1 MKSVLIIGA
10 GQFGTHIAKVMN
22 ELRCEI
28 MAVDIKESSVNEILP
43 YVTNAQIG
51 DGTNKDFLQS
61 LGVRNYDVCIV
72 CIGDNFQSSLEA
84 TALLKEMGAA
94 LVISRAANDVQEKFL
109 LRNGADEVVY
119 PEKISAK
126 RLAIKMSSDTIL
138 DFIELDQD
146 YSIYE
151 MAMPKEWVGKS
162 LLQLDIRK
170 KYNINI
176 ISIKR
181 EGRII
186 MPRAETVMDAQDVL
200 YVIGDMKDLKK
211 CFKI

>member
-10 GQFGTHIAKVMN
+10 GQFGCHVAKIMSG
-22 ELRCEI
+22 LKCEI
-28 MAVDIKESSVNEILP
+28 MAVDINESSVNEILP

-51 DGTNKDFLQS
+51 DGTNKEFLQS

-72 CIGDNFQSSLEA
+72 SIGDNFQTSLEA
-84 TALLKEMGAA
+84 TALLKEMGAS
-94 LVISRAANDVQEKFL
+94 LVISRASNDVQEKFL

-126 RLAIKMSSDTIL
+126 RLAIKMSSDAIL
-138 DFIELDQD
+138 DFIELDEN

-151 MAMPKEWVGKS
+151 IAMPRDWVGKS
-162 LLQLDIRK
+162 LVQLDVRRK
-170 KYNINI
+170 FNINI
-176 ISIKR
+176 ISVKR
-181 EGRII
+181 EGKII
-186 MPRAETVMDAQDVL
+186 MPGADTVMNQQDVL
-200 YVIGDMKDLKK
+200 YVIGDMKDLKR